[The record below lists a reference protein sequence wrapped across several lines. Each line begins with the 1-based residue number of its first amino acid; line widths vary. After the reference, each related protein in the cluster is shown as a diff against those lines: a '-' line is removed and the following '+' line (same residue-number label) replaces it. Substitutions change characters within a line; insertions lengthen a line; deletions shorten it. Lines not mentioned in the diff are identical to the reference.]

1 LIALFSDAIKTDG
14 CAAVVD
20 VLTRHQ
26 CARDLVEEFVCAK
39 VLPLRAGQ
47 TWFDVKDDERYQ
59 ARGLRVFHRSGSSVA
74 GVKDVY
80 KKVAE
85 ATEELIG
92 ALGNTE
98 IKAIRATLADRHR
111 VIQVFDLLGLT
122 NPDWPQVESGM
133 PRVGRRGKGQRQVLR
148 LRGCPGT
155 KPEKNLGLPPRLA
168 ACSLLASRAWRCLAA
183 RSLRARD
190 PAWSRH
196 CRSRAPAPK
205 ATTRLRT

>member
-59 ARGLRVFHRSGSSVA
+59 ARGLKGLGIDVKQAWLRVFHRSGSSVA

-155 KPEKNLGLPPRLA
+155 KPEKNLGEAKQR
-168 ACSLLASRAWRCLAA
+168 R
-183 RSLRARD
+183 
-190 PAWSRH
+190 RH
-196 CRSRAPAPK
+196 AHRAPP
-205 ATTRLRT
+205 ATTPGCLLTAR